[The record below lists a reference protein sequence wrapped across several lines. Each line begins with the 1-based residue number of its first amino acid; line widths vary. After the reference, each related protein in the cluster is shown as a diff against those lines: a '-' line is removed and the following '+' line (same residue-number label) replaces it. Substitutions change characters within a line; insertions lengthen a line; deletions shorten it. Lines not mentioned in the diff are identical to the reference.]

1 MAVLYGFQD
10 RGGRR
15 RATVRMNNGDAVHIV
30 VTATGVSVRW
40 SRFGLVGR
48 TLYRT
53 DMLEQA
59 EATARGLEAIGN
71 GQLTPPGMDDQLL
84 KTFTKAV
91 VQCSTVAEVVELLN
105 GEPETVELDAIGV
118 AGAAGSE
125 GLA

>member
-53 DMLEQA
+53 DTLEQA
-59 EATARGLEAIGN
+59 KATARRLEAVGN
-71 GQLTPPGMDDQLL
+71 GQLTPPGMDDPLL
-84 KTFTKAV
+84 KTFTRAV
-91 VQCSTVAEVVELLN
+91 LRCSTVTEASELLN
-105 GEPETVELDAIGV
+105 GEPERADGDVVLAS
-118 AGAAGSE
+118 GAARSE
-125 GLA
+125 SLA

>member
-59 EATARGLEAIGN
+59 EVTARRLEAIGN

-118 AGAAGSE
+118 VGAAGSE

>member
-118 AGAAGSE
+118 VGAAGSE